1 MVAPEAPRQDRPT
14 AGRFLC
20 DRAAALG
27 RPTARTL
34 VAPAA
39 PYDRLRDRQRRRPQR

>member
-1 MVAPEAPRQDRPT
+1 MDGPEAARHDRPMVE
-14 AGRFLC
+14 RSFR

-27 RPTARTL
+27 RPQARTPM
-34 VAPAA
+34 VPAV